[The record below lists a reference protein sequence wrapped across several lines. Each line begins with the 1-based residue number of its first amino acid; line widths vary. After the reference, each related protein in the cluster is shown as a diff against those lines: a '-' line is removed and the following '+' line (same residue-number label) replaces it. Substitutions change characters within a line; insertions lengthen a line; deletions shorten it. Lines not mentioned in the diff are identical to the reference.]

1 MPAAPLEDLMEAAR
15 FDVVVLGGGPAGMAA
30 ALTLAHHG
38 ALSVAVLEKSDYDA
52 PRIGET
58 LSPGV
63 VGLLHYLKVWDAFVA
78 AGHQSTFGT
87 SAAWGSDAVASR
99 DYLFTPFG
107 PGWHLDRTRFDA
119 LLSDSAARAGAAVWR
134 GARLAHAQR
143 TSDGWELDVAQRDT
157 PRRVRA
163 RFVVDATGKAAI
175 FAKRRGVKRWSFDR
189 QIGAAGVFRFP
200 GGVPDDTFTLV
211 EAVETGWWYSAK
223 LPGGALI
230 VALMTDADIANRL
243 GVREPA
249 AWLEALEGAAHTRRR
264 LSGGSLEGGVRIV
277 PAHSSRLDRTV
288 GDCWIAVG
296 DAAASH
302 DPLSASGIP
311 RALDSG
317 IHAARAVH
325 SFLGRGDRAL
335 LAWYEAHIR
344 QSFESYCATRASY
357 YRLERR
363 WPASPFWRRRRQEVA
378 LDPRALVRWRAE
390 VEPAEAFSTASQDLA
405 LRDYALLRDLSLTP
419 RPAHEVVAELKR
431 RSGSA
436 LCDQRIILALQELT
450 TRGIV
455 DIAAAAADGG
465 GDRVA

>member
-1 MPAAPLEDLMEAAR
+1 MEAER

-30 ALTLAHHG
+30 ALTLAHHS
-38 ALSVAVLEKSDYDA
+38 ALSVAVVEKSDYDA

-63 VGLLHYLKVWDAFVA
+63 VGLLHYLKVWDAFLA

-87 SAAWGSDAVASR
+87 SAAWGTDEVAAR

-107 PGWHLDRTRFDA
+107 PGWHLDRRRFDA

-134 GARLAHAQR
+134 GARLAHAQP
-143 TSDGWELDVAQRDT
+143 TPDGWELDVAGRDT
-157 PRRVRA
+157 PRRVHA
-163 RFVVDATGKAAI
+163 RFVIDATGKAAI
-175 FAKRRGVKRWSFDR
+175 FAKRRGAKRLCFDR
-189 QIGAAGVFRFP
+189 QVAAAGVFRFP

-211 EAVETGWWYSAK
+211 EAVESGWWYSAK
-223 LPGGALI
+223 LPDGELI

-249 AWLEALEGAAHTRRR
+249 TWLDALEGAAHTRRR
-264 LSGGSLEGGVRIV
+264 LSAGRLEGAVRLV
-277 PAHSSRLDRTV
+277 PAHSSRLDRPV
-288 GDCWIAVG
+288 GDRWIAVG

-317 IHAARAVH
+317 IHAARAIH

-335 LAWYEAHIR
+335 LAWYEAHIQ
-344 QSFESYCATRASY
+344 QSFASYCATRASY
-357 YRLERR
+357 YRLEQR
-363 WPASPFWRRRRQEVA
+363 WPTSPFWRRRRQDVA
-378 LDPRALVRWRAE
+378 LDPRALVRWRE
-390 VEPAEAFSTASQDLA
+390 DVDPAEAFSAVSQDLA
-405 LRDYALLRDLSLTP
+405 LRDYKLLRDLSLAP
-419 RPAHEVVAELKR
+419 HPAHEVVAELKR

-436 LCDQRIILALQELT
+436 LVDQRIILALQELT
-450 TRGIV
+450 ARGIV
-455 DIAAAAADGG
+455 TVQGATRSSLKSTTARIAS
-465 GDRVA
+465 